1 MSTQTTVSVIF
12 EGVTL
17 EVTGDY
23 YPYEPAVMYYSDGSG
38 YPGSFAEFDIIDIFI
53 GDEDVYDLIDRIPGA
68 MEEIQQ
74 LAFEEVGNDG

>member
-12 EGVTL
+12 EGATL

-23 YPYEPAVMYYSDGSG
+23 YPAEPMVKYYPDGSG

-53 GDEDVYDLIDRIPGA
+53 CDEDVYDLIDRIPGA
-68 MEEIQQ
+68 MEEIRDKA
-74 LAFEEVGNDG
+74 LEEVGND